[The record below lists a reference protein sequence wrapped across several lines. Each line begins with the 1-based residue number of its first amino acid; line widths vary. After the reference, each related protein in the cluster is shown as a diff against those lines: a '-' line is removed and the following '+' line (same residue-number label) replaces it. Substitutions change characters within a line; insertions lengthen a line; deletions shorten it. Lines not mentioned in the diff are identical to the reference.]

1 MSKLGKI
8 TYFRRMNLMGELRTT
23 GTEGETLHMANVGET
38 LRFQYHQGT
47 RLWRATAQAVRRRGK
62 SLVN

>member
-8 TYFRRMNLMGELRTT
+8 TYILRMNLMGEFRIAD
-23 GTEGETLHMANVGET
+23 TEGETLRMAVVGET

-47 RLWRATAQAVRRRGK
+47 RLWRATARAERRRGK
-62 SLVN
+62 SLRN